1 MLEQLLISASFYI
14 PELLSILLMCF
25 LLMAEASHSMEN
37 EHGSRDK
44 IYGLAII
51 GLIVILGACVM
62 NFSKA
67 PTSVFYNAVIIDP
80 FSTLVK
86 IIMVLGT
93 IGSIFLSRSSKDIY
107 TNLKS
112 EFAIM
117 SVGVLIGGMLLASAN
132 NMLTLYLGIE
142 TLSILSYVMSSLK
155 RDDATSAEAGIKY
168 ALYGGLTAGVMLF
181 GMSHIYGQLGTIQFA
196 EMVPKLSALEGQSF
210 VVLMISFLMFFA
222 GIGYKIS
229 CFPFHMWSPDV
240 YQGAPIPVTSFFSIV
255 PKMAGIA
262 VLIRVSM
269 IFFGTGSAIAVTWI
283 GLLHVIAA
291 MTMTVGNVTA
301 IGQSSVKRLLAFS
314 SIGHVG
320 VMMLGVVVLNEV
332 GVQAILFYGITY
344 MFMTLA
350 AFYITSHLSDMYG
363 TDTQD
368 VFKGLIYKHPLM
380 AIVMVGV
387 LFSLAGVP
395 PFSGFVAK
403 FNIFSVIIEKKYY
416 GLAIIAALNSVISL
430 YYYMKLAKTIIFGE
444 ADSEEK
450 VPGFTGMNQTII
462 FVMFVPVLV
471 LGVFWESIMNISG
484 YAKIFIR

>member
-1 MLEQLLISASFYI
+1 
-14 PELLSILLMCF
+14 
-25 LLMAEASHSMEN
+25 MAEAAHSD

-44 IYGLAII
+44 VYGLALI
-51 GLIVILGACVM
+51 GLVLILVALGL
-62 NFSKA
+62 NFAKA
-67 PTSVFYNAVIIDP
+67 PTAVFYNAVIIDP

-93 IGSIFLSRSSKDIY
+93 IGSIYLSRSSKDIY

-117 SVGVLIGGMLLASAN
+117 SMGVLVGGMLLASAN

-155 RDDATSAEAGIKY
+155 RDDATSTEAGMKY

-196 EMVPKLSALEGQSF
+196 EIITKLPAIEGQSF
-210 VVLMISFLMFFA
+210 VVLMISFMMFFA

-240 YQGAPIPVTSFFSIV
+240 YQGSPIPVTSFFSIV
-255 PKMAGIA
+255 PKMAGLA

-269 IFFGTGSAIAVTWI
+269 IFFGTGSAISVTWI

-291 MTMTVGNVTA
+291 LTMTVGNVTA

-320 VMMLGVVVLNEV
+320 MMMLGVVVLNDV
-332 GVQAILFYGITY
+332 GIQVILFYGIVY

-368 VFKGLIYKHPLM
+368 VFRGLIYKHPLM

-387 LFSLAGVP
+387 LFSLAGLP

-416 GLAIIAALNSVISL
+416 GLALIAALNSVISL
-430 YYYMKLAKTIIFGE
+430 YYYMKLAKTIIFSE

-450 VPGFTGMNQTII
+450 VPGFTNFNQAII
-462 FVMFVPVLV
+462 FVMFVPVLL
-471 LGVFWESIMNISG
+471 LGIFWENIMNLSG
-484 YAKIFIR
+484 NAAIFIR